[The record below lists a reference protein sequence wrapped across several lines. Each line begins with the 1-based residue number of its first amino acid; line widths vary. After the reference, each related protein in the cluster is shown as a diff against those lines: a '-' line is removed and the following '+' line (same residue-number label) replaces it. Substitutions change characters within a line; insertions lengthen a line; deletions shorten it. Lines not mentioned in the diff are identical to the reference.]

1 LLKKLFI
8 RFESLIRN
16 DTFLSDEHVW
26 EDFIEWFKPY
36 LIEGTLNEMVETY
49 GYHQLV
55 VMNTEE
61 LNNLFIGKM
70 NGKLAEDNDF
80 MRGFI
85 KIVNTYVEDWVNRII
100 EFPELQN
107 MTIEDIFS
115 KFKIDIELNLFFKK
129 QVQLE
134 N

>member
-1 LLKKLFI
+1 IANFLNKYEHYLVASWKNNPEIKWGLLKKLFI

-16 DTFLSDEHVW
+16 DTFLSDERVW

-85 KIVNTYVEDWVNRII
+85 KIVN
-100 EFPELQN
+100 
-107 MTIEDIFS
+107 
-115 KFKIDIELNLFFKK
+115 
-129 QVQLE
+129 
-134 N
+134 